1 MKRILNEDSRE
12 NTLVHVVMRGS
23 DGEEYEC
30 VGVLMREDEDT
41 IRIAFNAKDDVVVDY
56 YDIQKRDV
64 ISIEVIDVP
73 KLFS

>member
-30 VGVLMREDEDT
+30 VGVLMREDEDM
-41 IRIAFNAKDDVVVDY
+41 IPSYQIY
-56 YDIQKRDV
+56 L
-64 ISIEVIDVP
+64 
-73 KLFS
+73 KLR